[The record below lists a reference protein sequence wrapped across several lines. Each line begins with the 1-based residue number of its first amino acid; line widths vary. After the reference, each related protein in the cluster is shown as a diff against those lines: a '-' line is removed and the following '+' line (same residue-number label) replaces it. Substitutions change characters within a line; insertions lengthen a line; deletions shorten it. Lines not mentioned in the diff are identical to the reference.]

1 MNLKHLLFTLFIVF
15 SVFAVVNTAT
25 AVDNGT
31 DIVDDTPNDVSNHEI
46 DVNQP
51 NNDISQSGIDESPS
65 DIEIS
70 QSYDPQIVYKGD
82 LVNVYISFKNNG
94 NSTGHDLIIY
104 YNLPKEFDF
113 LIYPSEFENGKFN
126 IDSIYP
132 GELIKYTFICKAL
145 ISNITAIFE
154 VSLDGSTFI
163 PLDIYVQPDNNNNQS
178 NQSDINDDGYN
189 KINTDS
195 VNSQPT
201 GNPLALLLLGLISI
215 PLFIYKRH

>member
-31 DIVDDTPNDVSNHEI
+31 DIVDDAPNDVSNPEI
-46 DVNQP
+46 DVNHP

-94 NSTGHDLIIY
+94 NSTVHDLIIY

-154 VSLDGSTFI
+154 VSFDGSTFI
-163 PLDIYVQPDNNNNQS
+163 PLDIYVQPDNNNQS